1 MFGWAYGYAGFWWI
15 IPLFIFI
22 MIIACIFMMRGC
34 SCMSGWRYSGKGS
47 RRFSTDSAEEI
58 LNKRYALGEIDE
70 KKYEEMKNKIFQV
83 ENKNRNA

>member
-1 MFGWAYGYAGFWWI
+1 
-15 IPLFIFI
+15 
-22 MIIACIFMMRGC
+22 
-34 SCMSGWRYSGKGS
+34 MSGWRYSGKGS